1 MTKNATP
8 PNNPGFAEEAKP
20 FAPAPMPLRATTV
33 IGRDGRIV
41 IPAAMREAMGA
52 AAGSTLILLLR
63 GDRLEVFTPESSLRR
78 IQEMVRRVV
87 PEGVSLSDELIA
99 DRRREAEE
107 DDND

>member
-52 AAGSTLILLLR
+52 AAGSTLMLLLR
-63 GDRLEVFTPESSLRR
+63 GDRLEVFTPDASLRR
-78 IQEMVRRVV
+78 IRESLDKVV
-87 PEGVSLSDELIA
+87 PHGVSLADELIA
-99 DRRREAEE
+99 DRRREAAEE
-107 DDND
+107 DND